1 VSEVLLRIARPIMI
15 RSRSFRVSLLPAVL
29 LVCASSSALQGQQ
42 APPSAL
48 QQIQGLMQGGDL
60 ARARVQLMEVLKA
73 APRNPLALNM
83 LGVVNAQ
90 EGQFRAAESCYRKA
104 IGAAP
109 DFVEAYLNLA
119 RLYQENQHND
129 PDALKESLNAYESA
143 LKYDP
148 SNVEANYQ
156 AAFVLWRRGSFR
168 LSLDR
173 LSRLI
178 QTARERPQALALA
191 CADEAAMKDNGG
203 AEEIAERLL
212 RQPDLVEADVTTI
225 TPTLLAQ
232 GQSALALR
240 LLEGVDQRGLA
251 SRATKRQLG
260 LLYEQ
265 QGKLKRARATF
276 EALAPKPEEATG
288 PLLNDMARVA
298 YKDKDLDGAL
308 VYLAYARKLEPE
320 NAATEFSFGV
330 VCLEKNLVAEAYVAL
345 KKAAELE
352 PDNPDYS
359 FAAGVSMV
367 GRRDVREAYAYLKKY
382 CQLRPGDPRGRLALG
397 AAFFYGNDPDL
408 AREQFESVANSRE
421 TAADAHYF
429 LGRLANQEGKY
440 TEAAQF
446 LREAIRTSPNYA
458 DAYAELGFSLVKI
471 KEDAAAEQSLQK
483 ALELNPE
490 NYTANLSLMMV
501 YERTKDPRAA
511 EQAARF
517 NQVREQREQ
526 RVKELMRTVEVR
538 PY

>member
-15 RSRSFRVSLLPAVL
+15 RLPSYPVSLLPAVL
-29 LVCASSSALQGQQ
+29 LVCVSCSALQGQQ

-60 ARARVQLMEVLKA
+60 ARARLQLMEVLKT

-90 EGQFRAAESCYRKA
+90 EGQFRAAERCYLKA

-109 DFVEAYLNLA
+109 DFVEAYLNLG
-119 RLYQENQHND
+119 RLYQENQHKL

-173 LSRLI
+173 LSRLS
-178 QTARERPQALALA
+178 QAARERPQALALA
-191 CADEAAMKDNGG
+191 CADEAGMKDNGG
-203 AEEIAERLL
+203 ADEIAERLL
-212 RQPDLVEADVTTI
+212 RQPDLVEADVTMI

-251 SRATKRQLG
+251 SRAMKRQLG

-330 VCLEKNLVAEAYVAL
+330 VCLEKDLVEEAYVAL

-382 CQLRPGDPRGRLALG
+382 CQLRPGDPRGHLVLG

-408 AREQFESVANSRE
+408 AREQFESVANNRE

-446 LREAIRTSPNYA
+446 LRQAIHTSPNYA
-458 DAYAELGFSLVKI
+458 DAYAELGFSLVKM

-483 ALELNPE
+483 ALKLNPA

-511 EQAARF
+511 AQVARF
-517 NQVREQREQ
+517 SQVREQREQ
-526 RVKELMRTVEVR
+526 RVKDLMRTVEVR

>member
-1 VSEVLLRIARPIMI
+1 MI
-15 RSRSFRVSLLPAVL
+15 RSLSYPVSLLSAVL
-29 LVCASSSALQGQQ
+29 SVCASCPALQSPQV
-42 APPSAL
+42 PPSAL

-60 ARARVQLMEVLKA
+60 ARARAQLMEVLKS
-73 APRNPLALNM
+73 APRDPLALNM
-83 LGVVNAQ
+83 LGVVDAQ

-109 DFVEAYLNLA
+109 DFVAAYLNLG
-119 RLYQENQHND
+119 RLYQDNQHSD
-129 PDALKESLNAYESA
+129 PEALKESLNAYESA

-156 AAFVLWRRGSFR
+156 AAFVLWRRRSFR
-168 LSLDR
+168 PSLDR
-173 LSRLI
+173 LSRLT
-178 QTARERPQALALA
+178 QAARERPQALALA
-191 CADEAAMKDNGG
+191 CADEAGMKDNGG

-225 TPTLLAQ
+225 TPALLAQ
-232 GQSALALR
+232 GQSVLALR

-251 SRATKRQLG
+251 SRATKHQLG

-276 EALAPKPEEATG
+276 EALAPKPEEASG

-298 YKDKDLDGAL
+298 YKDNDLDGAL
-308 VYLAYARKLEPE
+308 VYLAYARKLEPA
-320 NAATEFSFGV
+320 NAATEFSFGA
-330 VCLEKNLVAEAYVAL
+330 VCLEKNLVEEAYVAL
-345 KKAAELE
+345 KKAAEVDPE
-352 PDNPDYS
+352 NPDYN
-359 FAAGVSMV
+359 FAAGIAML

-408 AREQFESVANSRE
+408 AREQFESVANNRE

-429 LGRLANQEGKY
+429 LGRLANQERKY
-440 TEAAQF
+440 TEAAKL

-458 DAYAELGFSLVKI
+458 DAYAELGFSLVKM
-471 KEDAAAEQSLQK
+471 KEDAAAEQSLQR
-483 ALELNPE
+483 ALELNPQ
-490 NYTANLSLMMV
+490 NYTANLGLMMV

-511 EQAARF
+511 EQSTRF
-517 NQVREQREQ
+517 NQVRLQREQ